1 MLRRARIVI
10 WPVHSSGR
18 TVVNTVLDSG
28 GTTGGVGEEPDMRL
42 DYDFLVP
49 RPVDQAWAVLTD
61 IERVAP
67 CLPGAALTE
76 VADDGYHGTVRVKVG
91 PVVAQYAG
99 VAKFRELDEDA
110 HHAVLEAK
118 GKERSGRG
126 LASAV
131 VTADLSGEGAQTRVR
146 VATDLT
152 ISGALAQFGRGA
164 ITEISERLFA
174 QFIERLK
181 ESLDTEPAP
190 DPSAAEAPPP
200 DSPAVD
206 APPAAEAPAAEAPAQ
221 PAQPAV
227 PPAEAP
233 VAAPLARPAEPARP
247 APVESVDLLRVAGLP
262 ILKRLVPVLVVLVIV
277 IIVLVVWLS

>member
-1 MLRRARIVI
+1 
-10 WPVHSSGR
+10 
-18 TVVNTVLDSG
+18 
-28 GTTGGVGEEPDMRL
+28 MRL
-42 DYDFLVP
+42 NYDFLVP
-49 RPVDQAWAVLTD
+49 RQVDQAWAVMTD
-61 IERVAP
+61 LERLAP

-76 VADDGYHGTVRVKVG
+76 VGDDGYHGTVRVKVG

-131 VTADLSGEGAQTRVR
+131 VTADLSGEGEQTRVR
-146 VATDLT
+146 VGTDLT

-181 ESLDTEPAP
+181 ESLDTE
-190 DPSAAEAPPP
+190 
-200 DSPAVD
+200 
-206 APPAAEAPAAEAPAQ
+206 APAAPPEPAAALPDSSAPAEPVAAEPVAAEPVAAEPVRAQ
-221 PAQPAV
+221 PA
-227 PPAEAP
+227 PPS
-233 VAAPLARPAEPARP
+233 VEPA
-247 APVESVDLLRVAGLP
+247 DLLRVAGLP

-277 IIVLVVWLS
+277 IVVLVVWLS

>member
-1 MLRRARIVI
+1 
-10 WPVHSSGR
+10 
-18 TVVNTVLDSG
+18 
-28 GTTGGVGEEPDMRL
+28 MRL

-49 RPVDQAWAVLTD
+49 RQVDQAWAVMTD
-61 IERVAP
+61 LERLAP

-76 VADDGYHGTVRVKVG
+76 VGDDGYHGTVRVKVG

-131 VTADLSGEGAQTRVR
+131 VTADLSGEGEQTRVR
-146 VATDLT
+146 VGTDLT

-164 ITEISERLFA
+164 ISEISERLFA

-181 ESLDTEPAP
+181 ESLD
-190 DPSAAEAPPP
+190 
-200 DSPAVD
+200 
-206 APPAAEAPAAEAPAQ
+206 AEAPADAPT
-221 PAQPAV
+221 P
-227 PPAEAP
+227 
-233 VAAPLARPAEPARP
+233 PAEPAAPPEPAAMPPAETSP
-247 APVESVDLLRVAGLP
+247 APPVGEAPVQPASTEPVAEPVPAQPVRAAQVEPADLLRVAGLP
-262 ILKRLVPVLVVLVIV
+262 ILKRLVPVLVVLAIVIV
-277 IIVLVVWLS
+277 VLVVWLS

>member
-1 MLRRARIVI
+1 
-10 WPVHSSGR
+10 
-18 TVVNTVLDSG
+18 
-28 GTTGGVGEEPDMRL
+28 MRL

-49 RPVDQAWAVLTD
+49 RQVDQAWAVLTD

-76 VADDGYHGTVRVKVG
+76 VGDDGYHGTVRVKVG

-99 VAKFRELDEDA
+99 VAKFRELDEGA

-131 VTADLSGEGAQTRVR
+131 VTADLAGEGEQTRVR

-181 ESLDTEPAP
+181 ESLDAEAPPAVQPSP
-190 DPSAAEAPPP
+190 DPASPDPDPAAQAPAGTAPAEAPPP
-200 DSPAVD
+200 Q
-206 APPAAEAPAAEAPAQ
+206 PAAEAVAPPRPAPA
-221 PAQPAV
+221 
-227 PPAEAP
+227 
-233 VAAPLARPAEPARP
+233 PAEPA
-247 APVESVDLLRVAGLP
+247 DLLRVAGLP
-262 ILKRLVPVLVVLVIV
+262 ILKRVVPVLVVIVIV
-277 IIVLVVWLS
+277 IVVLAVWLG

>member
-1 MLRRARIVI
+1 
-10 WPVHSSGR
+10 
-18 TVVNTVLDSG
+18 
-28 GTTGGVGEEPDMRL
+28 MRL

-49 RPVDQAWAVLTD
+49 RQVDQAWAVMTD
-61 IERVAP
+61 LERLAP

-76 VADDGYHGTVRVKVG
+76 VGDDGYHGTVRVKVG

-99 VAKFRELDEDA
+99 VAKFRELDEGA

-131 VTADLSGEGAQTRVR
+131 VTADLSGEGEQTRVR
-146 VATDLT
+146 VGTDLT

-164 ITEISERLFA
+164 ISEISERLFA

-181 ESLDTEPAP
+181 ESLD
-190 DPSAAEAPPP
+190 
-200 DSPAVD
+200 
-206 APPAAEAPAAEAPAQ
+206 AEAPAAP
-221 PAQPAV
+221 PDPLV
-227 PPAEAP
+227 PAEPVAPEP
-233 VAAPLARPAEPARP
+233 VAAESSPAEPAP
-247 APVESVDLLRVAGLP
+247 AEQAPPPVEPADLLRVAGLP

-277 IIVLVVWLS
+277 IVVLVVWLS

>member
-1 MLRRARIVI
+1 
-10 WPVHSSGR
+10 
-18 TVVNTVLDSG
+18 
-28 GTTGGVGEEPDMRL
+28 MRL

-49 RPVDQAWAVLTD
+49 RQVDQAWAVMTD
-61 IERVAP
+61 LERLAP

-76 VADDGYHGTVRVKVG
+76 VGDDGYHGTVRVKVG

-131 VTADLSGEGAQTRVR
+131 VTADLSGEGEQTRVR
-146 VATDLT
+146 VGTDLT

-181 ESLDTEPAP
+181 ESLD
-190 DPSAAEAPPP
+190 
-200 DSPAVD
+200 
-206 APPAAEAPAAEAPAQ
+206 AEAPAEALPDSSA
-221 PAQPAV
+221 
-227 PPAEAP
+227 
-233 VAAPLARPAEPARP
+233 PAEPAAATESPAEP
-247 APVESVDLLRVAGLP
+247 APTGPARAAQVEPANLLRVAGLP

-277 IIVLVVWLS
+277 IVVLVVWLS

>member
-1 MLRRARIVI
+1 
-10 WPVHSSGR
+10 
-18 TVVNTVLDSG
+18 
-28 GTTGGVGEEPDMRL
+28 MRL

-49 RPVDQAWAVLTD
+49 RQVDQAWAVMTD
-61 IERVAP
+61 LERLAP

-76 VADDGYHGTVRVKVG
+76 VGDDGYHGTVRVKVG

-131 VTADLSGEGAQTRVR
+131 VTADLSGEGEQTRVR
-146 VATDLT
+146 VGTDLT

-181 ESLDTEPAP
+181 ESLD
-190 DPSAAEAPPP
+190 
-200 DSPAVD
+200 
-206 APPAAEAPAAEAPAQ
+206 AEAPAGEAA
-221 PAQPAV
+221 
-227 PPAEAP
+227 PPAEPAAATPDSSAP
-233 VAAPLARPAEPARP
+233 IETSPAESAPAEPARAGQAP
-247 APVESVDLLRVAGLP
+247 PPVEPADLLRVAGLP

-277 IIVLVVWLS
+277 IVVLVVWLS

>member
-1 MLRRARIVI
+1 
-10 WPVHSSGR
+10 
-18 TVVNTVLDSG
+18 
-28 GTTGGVGEEPDMRL
+28 MRL

-49 RPVDQAWAVLTD
+49 RQVDQAWAVMTD
-61 IERVAP
+61 LERLAP

-76 VADDGYHGTVRVKVG
+76 VGDDGYHGTVRVKVG

-131 VTADLSGEGAQTRVR
+131 VTADLSGEGEQTRVR
-146 VATDLT
+146 VGTDLT

-181 ESLDTEPAP
+181 ESLDAEAP
-190 DPSAAEAPPP
+190 AEAPP
-200 DSPAVD
+200 
-206 APPAAEAPAAEAPAQ
+206 AEP
-221 PAQPAV
+221 
-227 PPAEAP
+227 
-233 VAAPLARPAEPARP
+233 AAPLEPAAVTESPAEPAPTEPVAGPVPTQP
-247 APVESVDLLRVAGLP
+247 ARAASVEPADLLRVAGLP

-277 IIVLVVWLS
+277 IVVLVVWLS

>member
-1 MLRRARIVI
+1 
-10 WPVHSSGR
+10 
-18 TVVNTVLDSG
+18 
-28 GTTGGVGEEPDMRL
+28 MRL

-49 RPVDQAWAVLTD
+49 RQVDQAWAVMTD
-61 IERVAP
+61 LERLAP

-76 VADDGYHGTVRVKVG
+76 VGDDGYHGTVRVKVG

-131 VTADLSGEGAQTRVR
+131 VTADLSGEGEQTRVR
-146 VATDLT
+146 VGTDLT

-181 ESLDTEPAP
+181 ESLD
-190 DPSAAEAPPP
+190 
-200 DSPAVD
+200 
-206 APPAAEAPAAEAPAQ
+206 AEAPADAPA
-221 PAQPAV
+221 PADSSA
-227 PPAEAP
+227 PPAEPAAATPDSSAP
-233 VAAPLARPAEPARP
+233 IETSPAESAPAEPARAEQAP
-247 APVESVDLLRVAGLP
+247 PVEPADLLRVAGLP

-277 IIVLVVWLS
+277 IVVLVVWLS

>member
-1 MLRRARIVI
+1 
-10 WPVHSSGR
+10 
-18 TVVNTVLDSG
+18 
-28 GTTGGVGEEPDMRL
+28 MRL

-49 RPVDQAWAVLTD
+49 RQVDQAWAVMTD
-61 IERVAP
+61 LERLAP

-76 VADDGYHGTVRVKVG
+76 VGDDGYHGTVRVKVG

-131 VTADLSGEGAQTRVR
+131 VTADLSGEGEQTRVR
-146 VATDLT
+146 VGTDLT

-181 ESLDTEPAP
+181 ESLD
-190 DPSAAEAPPP
+190 
-200 DSPAVD
+200 
-206 APPAAEAPAAEAPAQ
+206 AEAPADAPA
-221 PAQPAV
+221 
-227 PPAEAP
+227 PPEP
-233 VAAPLARPAEPARP
+233 AAPLEPAAVTESPAEPAPTEPVAGPVPTQP
-247 APVESVDLLRVAGLP
+247 ARAASVEPADLLRVAGLP

-277 IIVLVVWLS
+277 IVVLVVWLS

>member
-1 MLRRARIVI
+1 
-10 WPVHSSGR
+10 
-18 TVVNTVLDSG
+18 
-28 GTTGGVGEEPDMRL
+28 MRL

-49 RPVDQAWAVLTD
+49 RPIDQAWAALTD

-181 ESLDTEPAP
+181 ESLDAEQPADLPVAAAPPATPAEPAPTEPA
-190 DPSAAEAPPP
+190 AEP
-200 DSPAVD
+200 V
-206 APPAAEAPAAEAPAQ
+206 PAQ
-221 PAQPAV
+221 PARVTQ
-227 PPAEAP
+227 
-233 VAAPLARPAEPARP
+233 
-247 APVESVDLLRVAGLP
+247 VESVDLLRVAGLP

-277 IIVLVVWLS
+277 IVVLVVWLS

>member
-1 MLRRARIVI
+1 
-10 WPVHSSGR
+10 
-18 TVVNTVLDSG
+18 
-28 GTTGGVGEEPDMRL
+28 MRL

-49 RPVDQAWAVLTD
+49 RQVDQAWAVMTD
-61 IERVAP
+61 LERLAP
-67 CLPGAALTE
+67 CMPGAALTE

-99 VAKFRELDEDA
+99 VAKFRELDADA

-131 VTADLSGEGAQTRVR
+131 VTADLAGEGAQTRVR
-146 VATDLT
+146 VGTDLT
-152 ISGALAQFGRGA
+152 ISGPLAQFGRGA

-181 ESLDTEPAP
+181 ESLDAEAP
-190 DPSAAEAPPP
+190 AEAPPAEP
-200 DSPAVD
+200 AEPAEPAAPPESPASVVG
-206 APPAAEAPAAEAPAQ
+206 EAPAEPVPAEPAAQPVPAQ
-221 PAQPAV
+221 PAR
-227 PPAEAP
+227 
-233 VAAPLARPAEPARP
+233 AAQVEPA
-247 APVESVDLLRVAGLP
+247 DLLRVAGLP

-277 IIVLVVWLS
+277 IVVLVVWLS

>member
-1 MLRRARIVI
+1 
-10 WPVHSSGR
+10 
-18 TVVNTVLDSG
+18 
-28 GTTGGVGEEPDMRL
+28 MRL

-49 RPVDQAWAVLTD
+49 RQVDQAWAVMTD
-61 IERVAP
+61 LERLAP

-76 VADDGYHGTVRVKVG
+76 VGDDGYHGTVRVKVG

-131 VTADLSGEGAQTRVR
+131 VTADLSGEGEQTRVR
-146 VATDLT
+146 VGTDLT

-181 ESLDTEPAP
+181 ESLDAEPPADLP
-190 DPSAAEAPPP
+190 VAAAPPE
-200 DSPAVD
+200 SQ
-206 APPAAEAPAAEAPAQ
+206 APAPAAESPAEPAPTEPEAEPVPAQ
-221 PAQPAV
+221 PARVTQ
-227 PPAEAP
+227 
-233 VAAPLARPAEPARP
+233 
-247 APVESVDLLRVAGLP
+247 VESVDLLRVAGLP

-277 IIVLVVWLS
+277 IVVLVVWLS